1 MSQLHKR
8 TTARYRNCFT
18 GYSEAS
24 ISYHYQPKDIP
35 AVSVTGRHLIATP
48 PNRPLSSLTMAIENP
63 FAPPQTQG
71 QKMTMPM
78 PPPLLHTR
86 SGNELYDRPSTPT
99 SNHIVSPQQTP
110 QGSPSKNQ
118 FPPGA
123 HDLPNVFENA
133 MKLQPLSQPRSQPG
147 SPTKESHDPFT
158 DKAIRPASPTR
169 QSNKENAPGSPT
181 RFGYTQN
188 AAALARDAPYRT
200 ETRRGPQTRALTA
213 EELEKLQQPKVKRL
227 ANVTQLCKYVHPDE

>member
-1 MSQLHKR
+1 
-8 TTARYRNCFT
+8 
-18 GYSEAS
+18 
-24 ISYHYQPKDIP
+24 
-35 AVSVTGRHLIATP
+35 
-48 PNRPLSSLTMAIENP
+48 
-63 FAPPQTQG
+63 
-71 QKMTMPM
+71 MPM

-110 QGSPSKNQ
+110 QGSPSKNH

-123 HDLPNVFENA
+123 HDLPNVFDNA
-133 MKLQPLSQPRSQPG
+133 MKLQPLSQTQPK
-147 SPTKESHDPFT
+147 SPSKADLHQDPFAVT
-158 DKAIRPASPTR
+158 EKFTRPTSPTR

-188 AAALARDAPYRT
+188 SAALARDAQYQRT
-200 ETRRGPQTRALTA
+200 ETRRGLQTRGLTE

-227 ANVTQLCKYVHPDE
+227 ANVTQLCELVLYAKKSF